1 MWSFPGGYPDLSKAW
16 LFWGPIYTPLRNT
29 GSFTLPLEGPMILRV
44 THCFG
49 KNKIWSCIMMMIIMW
64 VSLFVLVTLYSC
76 WSFSN
81 MIFLHSLDIACF
93 FQIPKRPI
101 RTFLHRISVTKPQK
115 RREKFPKRITKVR
128 FHQRWAKLES
138 ENCPALVVHRIYFMA
153 ILNTLQ
159 QFLWWYN
166 LDRPP
171 SQWYWQMK
179 VYRDPLLKM

>member
-49 KNKIWSCIMMMIIMW
+49 KNKIWSCIMMMIII
-64 VSLFVLVTLYSC
+64 VSVIICTSNTVLLLIIFKHDFSSFTRYRLFFPNTKKTNPN
-76 WSFSN
+76 FSPQD
-81 MIFLHSLDIACF
+81 LSH
-93 FQIPKRPI
+93 K
-101 RTFLHRISVTKPQK
+101 TTKA
-115 RREKFPKRITKVR
+115 REKFPKRITKVR
-128 FHQRWAKLES
+128 FHQRWAKLEN

-159 QFLWWYN
+159 PFLWWYN
-166 LDRPP
+166 LGCPP